1 MPKPYTQTTFSAE
14 DIQSL
19 LPAMKIGLLATLNP
33 QGLPHITL
41 LSSIIASGPRQLA
54 FGQFIEGQ
62 SKKHILTQPKVGF
75 LVMSLDRRLWRG
87 KAAYTHSA
95 RAGKEYDYYNNI
107 PMFRYNAYFG
117 VHTVYYFD
125 LLSQTGRQALP
136 MNRIILA
143 ALQSLLART
152 LARRPGG
159 PAVLNPWTRGF
170 LNKLDNLKF
179 LAYVGADGYP
189 ALIPAIQAQS
199 LDAGHVVFST
209 SVYQDELEA
218 IPAGSSLAVMGMALT
233 MEDVLVRGT
242 YQGLRRVG
250 GVRCGVVEVDWVYN
264 SMPPVPGQ
272 VYPPQPIAPVTKF

>member
-1 MPKPYTQTTFSAE
+1 MPNPNDLTTFSAQ
-14 DIQSL
+14 DIESL

-41 LSSIIASGPRQLA
+41 LSSIIASSPAQLA

-75 LVMSLDRRLWRG
+75 LVMSLDRHLWRG
-87 KAAYTHSA
+87 KATYTHSA
-95 RAGKEYDYYNNI
+95 RAGKDYDYYNNI

-125 LLSQTGRQALP
+125 LVSQTGREALP
-136 MNRIILA
+136 MNRIIVA

-152 LARRPGG
+152 LARPLGA
-159 PAVLNPWTRGF
+159 PAVLNPWTRSF

-189 ALIPAIQAQS
+189 ELIPAVQAQC

-209 SVYQDELEA
+209 SVYQEELKA

-242 YQGLRRVG
+242 YQGLRWVG

-272 VYPPQPIAPVTKF
+272 IYPPQPITPVTKF

>member
-1 MPKPYTQTTFSAE
+1 MPTPYSQTTFSAE

-41 LSSIIASGPRQLA
+41 LSSIIATGPRQLA

-75 LVMSLDRRLWRG
+75 LVMSLDRHLWRG
-87 KAAYTHSA
+87 KATFTHSA
-95 RAGKEYDYYNNI
+95 RSGKEYDYYNNI

-125 LLSQTGRQALP
+125 LVSQTGRQALP

-143 ALQSLLART
+143 ALRSLLART
-152 LARRPGG
+152 LARRLHG
-159 PAVLNPWTRGF
+159 PAVLNPWTRSF

-179 LAYVGADGYP
+179 LAYAGVDGHP
-189 ALIPAIQAQS
+189 VLIPAIQAQS
-199 LDAGHVVFST
+199 LDAGQVVFST

-242 YQGLRRVG
+242 YLGLRKVG
-250 GVRCGVVEVDWVYN
+250 GVRCGVLEVDWVYN

-272 VYPPQPIAPVTKF
+272 IYPPQPVIPVTKL

>member
-1 MPKPYTQTTFSAE
+1 MSNPYTVTTFSE
-14 DIQSL
+14 QDIESL

-41 LSSIIASGPRQLA
+41 LSSIIASGPQQLA

-62 SKKHILTQPKVGF
+62 SKKHLLTQPKVGF
-75 LVMSLDRRLWRG
+75 LVMSLDRHLWRG
-87 KAAYTHSA
+87 KATYTHSA

-125 LLSQTGRQALP
+125 LVSQTGRQALP

-143 ALQSLLART
+143 ALQSLLARS
-152 LARRPGG
+152 LARRGG
-159 PAVLNPWTRGF
+159 PAVLNAWTRGF

-189 ALIPAIQAQS
+189 VLVPAIQAQS

-272 VYPPQPIAPVTKF
+272 IYPPQPITPVTKF